1 MPRAIKGV
9 LVECDPSIRALI
21 IKIDS
26 DSHDIVIQELD
37 DTHLLIDQKKVDF
50 VKAELNRMLAKN
62 TYNPL
67 DDEEAGS

>member
-1 MPRAIKGV
+1 MPRAIKG
-9 LVECDPSIRALI
+9 ECYTLFGNHAKFSKFYLTF
-21 IKIDS
+21 
-26 DSHDIVIQELD
+26 HVFQELD